1 MRTSG
6 TNGINNDKCTFY
18 GFAIWFVRCFGFS
31 LFIIYFVFCVGNEC
45 GFRGCGCVCAILRAQ
60 SVLYVILHFIFLL
73 FWFRFVL
80 FSLSLFLLL
89 HSKSLHYVTFLFNV
103 AARALASATILCDA
117 TVRNVLLLWLCFFIL
132 FAVQLQRNGSC
143 FFHVE

>member
-1 MRTSG
+1 MHFLR
-6 TNGINNDKCTFY
+6 
-18 GFAIWFVRCFGFS
+18 VRHLIRS
-31 LFIIYFVFCVGNEC
+31 LFWFFLVYYLFCILCWERVR
-45 GFRGCGCVCAILRAQ
+45 FPWMWLCVCAILRAQ